1 MTPAKPRQ
9 RGSEMSEEKLSVRLE
24 MHAKVASS
32 RAHWADVNGEADK
45 GFWNAFAADIEAAA
59 QLARRVE
66 EAPVGEITAGYNGPC
81 AAYGFTEA
89 DDVVMSAMVGQRVRL
104 VREA

>member
-1 MTPAKPRQ
+1 
-9 RGSEMSEEKLSVRLE
+9 MSEEKLSVRLE

-32 RAHWADVNGEADK
+32 RAHWAEVNGEDK
-45 GFWNAFAADIEAAA
+45 DGFWKTFAADLESAA

-81 AAYGFTEA
+81 AAYGCTEA
-89 DDVVMSAMVGQRVRL
+89 DDATMSGLVSQRVRL
-104 VREA
+104 VRDE

>member
-1 MTPAKPRQ
+1 
-9 RGSEMSEEKLSVRLE
+9 MSEEKLSVRLE
-24 MHAKVASS
+24 AHAKVASS
-32 RAHWADVNGEADK
+32 RAHWAEVNGEDED
-45 GFWNAFAADIEAAA
+45 GFWKAFAADIESAA

-66 EAPVGEITAGYNGPC
+66 GAPVGEVTAGYDGPC

-104 VREA
+104 VREG